1 MRYLIL
7 SITFIL
13 ASHISTAQLRDTS
26 DLQADNVH
34 VYKSYEA
41 IVAQAKK
48 KSINIDATTTPK
60 RDLNYSYNLK
70 NKKDVDFERSSPMVQ
85 PLTYEVDGQIV
96 KDVKDAT
103 AYLAYG
109 NYNTVRAG
117 AAYKYY
123 IEDWMEA
130 GFKVDHHSTHKNL
143 APLNN
148 LNSTNGQLYLSYFLS
163 PRTKLGIEGFGTR
176 TNRSLD
182 APLQD
187 STITFELPY
196 RSIGA
201 ALNLSHTSFEKLGI
215 SARTRISYDK
225 LKHTDIN
232 QNAIYEKQFDINT
245 NIIKSFGESVNLEVD
260 LNYTTFNLGQETPLK
275 TNDLVLRPRINYSN
289 TNFNLEGGIELIKT
303 TNQNFIFP
311 IARLDLFAIVQGID
325 ISVFTDSE
333 YYRTSMH
340 HMSSMNPYMHIGSLD
355 SQASYRRSYN
365 LQIAKDFSQLTPSLT
380 VSYNDYVNDVFFT
393 NRQLISDHTL
403 SQFDVETYD
412 RKEINIHPEVSYN
425 QEFFQL
431 NLGLD
436 YKHFLSDSVDVLYVP
451 SLSVNFSAS
460 EKLFDNKLALTQL
473 VQYSGTRQARGVDSE
488 LTTLNTFLDFGL
500 RAEYRVSD
508 TFSVFGEGFNLLDSE
523 TQVWNGVANY
533 GRNFWG
539 GLKVRF

>member
-13 ASHISTAQLRDTS
+13 VSHISTAQLRDTS

-48 KSINIDATTTPK
+48 KTINIDPTTTPK

-85 PLTYEVDGQIV
+85 PLSYEIDGQIV

-148 LNSTNGQLYLSYFLS
+148 LNSTVGQLYLSYFLS
-163 PRTKLGIEGFGTR
+163 PRTKLGLEGIGTR
-176 TNRSLD
+176 RKRSLD

-196 RSIGA
+196 SSLGA
-201 ALNLSHTSFEKLGI
+201 ALNLSHTSFEKLGV

-245 NIIKSFGESVNLEVD
+245 NIIMSFGESVNLEVD

-275 TNDLVLRPRINYSN
+275 TSDLVLRPRINYSN

-303 TNQNFIFP
+303 TNPNFIFP

-340 HMSSMNPYMHIGSLD
+340 YMSSMNPYMHVGSLD
-355 SQASYRRSYN
+355 SEASYRRSYN
-365 LQIAKDFSQLTPSLT
+365 LQIAKDFGQLTPSLT
-380 VSYNDYVNDVFFT
+380 VSYNDYINDVFFT
-393 NRQLISDHTL
+393 NRQLISDHTIR
-403 SQFDVETYD
+403 QFNVETYD

-436 YKHFLSDSVDVLYVP
+436 YKHFLSDSIDVQYVP

-460 EKLFDNKLALTQL
+460 EKLFDNKLSLTQL
-473 VQYSGTRQARGVDSE
+473 VQYSGTRQARGADSE